1 LSAGDGTKGARLHDW
16 VYCELADLAHLIR
29 GEHAVDAV

>member
-16 VYCELADLAHLIR
+16 VYCELADLEHDLTEPIR
-29 GEHAVDAV
+29 